1 MKHLI
6 KILILLLIPTGSFAH
21 NMLMLDAD
29 ADSAMHLVMSGK
41 MRETIHFPKV
51 DLTSVICLVRFCLSS
66 WYATRGRKKS
76 VPEVEVEV
84 EVRISEFQL
93 RPRLVTKR
101 SHKNGRSAGEVE
113 VDVEVDVE
121 GEVEVKISELQ

>member
-1 MKHLI
+1 
-6 KILILLLIPTGSFAH
+6 
-21 NMLMLDAD
+21 MLNAEFCMLDADVD
-29 ADSAMHLVMSGK
+29 ADSAMHLIMSGK
-41 MRETIHFPKV
+41 MRETISFPNIDV
-51 DLTSVICLVRFCLSS
+51 TSMICPVRFCLSS
-66 WYATRGRKKS
+66 WYATRGRKKL

-84 EVRISEFQL
+84 QISELQL

-101 SHKNGRSAGEVE
+101 SHKNGRSAVE